1 LFIEQDGKTALLETT
16 GPQYTIRQK
25 FFMAIQIAN
34 RMKFLE
40 AIHIIHRDLAA
51 RNVLISFQNGSLRL
65 KIADFG
71 LSRQDN
77 YKLRASSLIS
87 IGWAAPEVINE
98 RKYPTRAMFGA
109 LE

>member
-1 LFIEQDGKTALLETT
+1 
-16 GPQYTIRQK
+16 
-25 FFMAIQIAN
+25 MAIQIAN